1 MLICSDL
8 VEEVWECRTTSFGEL
23 GSRLGFLGSEQEA
36 SGPFIVNTGLG
47 ERFGYDSR
55 LMEFDAKSEMDQG
68 MEESCIHPSKQ
79 VVCSLVPFE
88 DVLVKHIL
96 PAFPVHFALKIE
108 QESMVVFLF
117 AQTLGEDFRIAEIEN
132 ICSCERDG
140 GPLVGSVAVILCL
153 DDGRGSAKTVE
164 GKEVV
169 SYVVVEA
176 GGVKENVVVLQ
187 LCQSSLSGI
196 YDGRS
201 HRRILYGFGI

>member
-1 MLICSDL
+1 
-8 VEEVWECRTTSFGEL
+8 
-23 GSRLGFLGSEQEA
+23 
-36 SGPFIVNTGLG
+36 
-47 ERFGYDSR
+47 
-55 LMEFDAKSEMDQG
+55 
-68 MEESCIHPSKQ
+68 
-79 VVCSLVPFE
+79 
-88 DVLVKHIL
+88 
-96 PAFPVHFALKIE
+96 
-108 QESMVVFLF
+108 MVVFLF

-176 GGVKENVVVLQ
+176 GGVEENVVVLQ